1 MAIHSRPALALGLIF
16 ILVAAGCAAM
26 QLDTFR
32 KRAARGDH
40 DWIAAQSVVCEKD
53 SDECGQLHL
62 IKGDACFRL
71 AKAGTATAA
80 NYACAADE
88 LARGLTLNCRWND
101 PAVRRQFQESLCE
114 SLANLLDMQS
124 GDTAALTRDRF
135 TDAAKALYQ
144 LAPESVPAVYYL
156 ARARLRQ
163 VQSMLAAPDLAS
175 RVPACNRL
183 KRSLT
188 GILSMMEKAGNPP
201 LPDWERFADHY
212 QRLSFDLG
220 WPSVKPDAG
229 SR

>member
-1 MAIHSRPALALGLIF
+1 MAILSRPALALGLIF

-40 DWIAAQSVVCEKD
+40 DWIAAQTVACTED

-71 AKAGTATAA
+71 ARAGKAPAD
-80 NYACAADE
+80 NFACAAHE
-88 LARGLTLNCRWND
+88 LDRGLSLIRHWND
-101 PAVRRQFQESLCE
+101 PADRRQFQESLCE
-114 SLANLLDMQS
+114 SLANILDLQS
-124 GDTAALTRDRF
+124 GDTAALTQGRF
-135 TDAAKALYQ
+135 EDAAKALFQ

-156 ARARLRQ
+156 AKARLRQ
-163 VQSMLAAPDLAS
+163 VQSTLAGLNPAS

-183 KRSLT
+183 KRSLN
-188 GILSMMEKAGNPP
+188 GVLSMMEKAGNAPP
-201 LPDWERFADHY
+201 PDWERFADRY

-220 WPSVKPDAG
+220 VTISAAG
-229 SR
+229 CR